1 MYILLSYAILLIIM
15 RIIHLADIHVKDQRR
30 DEFRYIF
37 DKTAASIGQ
46 LDPKPD
52 VIAIAGDIFDTMS
65 KASARNWEDVAYLLT
80 ILSDIAPIVL
90 IPGNHDLNV
99 RAEDAPDLIG
109 PMLNAAG
116 GAVNLQPPRVN
127 YFKYSD
133 VYEFA
138 DAVWITGVP
147 GRIPASLD
155 KLKTILDQNPGKPL
169 VGLYHESV
177 TGAKYPNGIEAAD
190 TPLSKNNLSDLVR
203 IAGPDRVCAILLGD
217 IHLRQEIDFELKSP
231 IARAWYPGSMLCLSF
246 GEHHN
251 GHGYLIWDSQTFDD
265 KTLVVTPVDIYNPVA
280 PLTIKINT
288 AGEDITQLPIP
299 ETPTS
304 YRIKYD
310 VNIRPNIVLSD
321 IIDLYTD
328 KFGFK
333 PRTIDTYGYLS
344 NEPEIP
350 INISA
355 ESVEHKTNNLDWL
368 SHVKLANQI
377 LDSTNTPE
385 NIKQAAVSMY
395 ELNISNG
402 LGLNVDAPRVE
413 LVRLEF
419 SNMFCYGNNN
429 IVDFDALRN
438 GRPGLIG
445 FVAPNRAGKSSLFDI
460 ITFALCDEFPRGS
473 KRDIARRNGPG
484 FKLRLTF
491 RIDNKI
497 GIIEKSGGRGELKRN
512 DNMIKLWYDGEELTG
527 DTITE
532 TANTARLMLGDLEWL
547 NEVVFLRPSEVTGS
561 RPFSLS
567 TPADRRKVLSS
578 LLKLGSFDEYL
589 ASANNEIKSS
599 RVIRR
604 TFLKKIENSNIDPSS
619 WKEGAAFTHLNTIKN
634 EYITKLSVM
643 ESQLNQFTE
652 TINTCTADISKINID
667 SNTVTVAK
675 EQLMQK
681 TMDLKSL
688 TSQQTDNQ
696 HRIDKIKAK
705 IVEYTNSIPDT
716 NNIELDN
723 IELQITQISEEI
735 KGLQQQLLD
744 TQSNKVITEYPIIVK
759 KSTSI
764 IRPTDELIELSK
776 QSPPILYKQSDF
788 QEINKATSKSI
799 NVEMIHISDLKQHN
813 INLSNQSNNRQIEFN
828 SIKTKCNK
836 CMITDKNIMSI
847 QKISELE
854 LADFDK
860 SLDDIIKVGF
870 KAATYRDI
878 RTLVSKHLVI
888 GCKGCD
894 HTNITLGTND
904 KDKFNELRKLALEK
918 YPSVIEYYNIATDK
932 INVQI
937 AENDKTIKSH
947 EDEINKIEIYRNT
960 QIESMNN
967 SNTAYDKWNNAVSV
981 CAIYDEFCQSLLSNI
996 ILSDG
1001 STRRG
1006 NKLEDI
1012 KSVLDQMKSEYDSI
1026 NNQINDLKSTLQV
1039 KQKEC
1044 FELESKLSK
1053 IKSADGVIVTI
1064 TSHIN
1069 DLEKELNELNIII
1082 ETQTQLIE
1090 ETNNDV
1096 NILTN
1101 SYTSILTIQVQYSE
1115 ELQRLNTNLSDIQG
1129 KYNVLHNGEYIEFKS
1144 KYTVFLENMTDI
1156 IKFDNQVATLAAY
1169 RLLLHPKNGIGAKL
1183 LETAVSDI
1191 TYQLESALLSME
1203 ANFTF
1208 EFTSEY
1214 ELSLIDRVTRLS
1226 IPPSLGSGYQQFVLA
1241 LAVRW
1246 AISKV
1251 AKIPLPACF
1260 MIDEGFGCLDDVN
1273 LPKVVEALSIL
1284 ALQDTP
1290 GSIKPIMIAVTH
1302 REDMDPYFSERLR
1315 IQTQTYTDELGK
1327 SVSVSNITYPINSSC
1342 NLDNIN
1348 LHLSNSIP
1356 PKYCDLCKCEVV
1368 AVRWQNHLQSIKHI
1382 KMIESIN
1389 VGCVSN
1395 VDDMQTF
1402 GSSNV
1407 IISNTTECIYCKC
1420 SVENSKL
1427 DKHNQTK
1434 VHLTKK
1440 HNYESIRTVT
1450 DPNAEL
1456 NANYKLT
1463 CKKCANGCEYSI
1475 KQWEKHILTKK
1486 HIS

>member
-1 MYILLSYAILLIIM
+1 M

-37 DKTAASIGQ
+37 DKTAESIRQ

-65 KASARNWEDVAYLLT
+65 KASAHNWEDVAYLLT
-80 ILSDIAPIVL
+80 ILSEIAPVVL

-138 DAVWITGVP
+138 DIVWITGVP
-147 GRIPASLD
+147 GRMPASLD

-251 GHGYLIWDSQTFDD
+251 GHGYLIWDSITTAHGPILSDNINN
-265 KTLVVTPVDIYNPVA
+265 LVITPVDIYNPVA
-280 PLTIKINT
+280 PLTIKINVV
-288 AGEDITQLPIP
+288 GEDITQLPIP
-299 ETPTS
+299 ENPKS

-310 VNIRPNIVLSD
+310 VNIRSDIILSD
-321 IIDLYTD
+321 IIDRYTN

-344 NEPEIP
+344 NDPDIP
-350 INISA
+350 IESDIISA

-368 SHVKLANQI
+368 THVKLANQI
-377 LDSTNTPE
+377 LDTNNTPE
-385 NIKQAAVSMY
+385 NVKQAAISMY

-413 LVRLEF
+413 LMRLEF

-438 GRPGLIG
+438 GRPGLVG

-497 GIIEKSGGRGELKRN
+497 GIIEKSGSRGELKRS
-512 DNMIKLWYDGEELTG
+512 DHMIKLWYDGEELTG

-532 TANTARLMLGDLEWL
+532 TANMARLMLGDLEWL

-567 TPADRRKVLSS
+567 TPADRRKILSA

-589 ASANNEIKSS
+589 TSANNEIRSE

-604 TFLKKIENSNIDPSS
+604 TFLKKIENNNIDPSA
-619 WKEGAAFTHLNTIKN
+619 WKEGAASTHLNTIKN
-634 EYITKLSVM
+634 EYIAKLSVM
-643 ESQLNQFTE
+643 ESQLTQFTE
-652 TINTCTADISKINID
+652 KINTHTDDISKLKTNID
-667 SNTVTVAK
+667 SNAVAAAK

-681 TMDLKSL
+681 TMDLKSI
-688 TSQQTDNQ
+688 TSTQINNQQ
-696 HRIDKIKAK
+696 RIEKIKAK
-705 IVEYTNSIPDT
+705 IIEYTNSIPDT

-744 TQSNKVITEYPIIVK
+744 NQSNKVITEYPIIVK

-764 IRPTDELIELSK
+764 TRPTDELINLSK
-776 QSPPILYKQSDF
+776 QSPPLLYKQSDF
-788 QEINKATSKSI
+788 QDINKTTSKAI
-799 NVEMIHISDLKQHN
+799 NIEIIHISDLKQNN

-828 SIKTKCNK
+828 SIKTKCTK
-836 CMITDKNIMSI
+836 CMITSTNVTKIL
-847 QKISELE
+847 KISELE

-860 SLDDIIKVGF
+860 SLDDIIKIGF

-894 HTNITLGTND
+894 HTNITLGTSD
-904 KDKFNELRKLALEK
+904 KDKFNELRKIALAK
-918 YPSVIEYYNIATDK
+918 YPSVIEYYNTETDK
-932 INVQI
+932 INIQI
-937 AENDKTIKSH
+937 VENDKKIKSH

-967 SNTAYDKWNNAVSV
+967 SNTAYEKWNNAVSV
-981 CAIYDEFCQSLLSNI
+981 CAKYDEFCQSLLSDT
-996 ILSDG
+996 S
-1001 STRRG
+1001 
-1006 NKLEDI
+1006 EDI
-1012 KSVLDQMKSEYDSI
+1012 KSVIDRMKSEYDSI
-1026 NNQINDLKSTLQV
+1026 NNQINDLKSTLQI
-1039 KQKEC
+1039 KQKQC

-1064 TSHIN
+1064 TSHIK
-1069 DLEKELNELNIII
+1069 DLEHELNELNIIV
-1082 ETQTQLIE
+1082 ETQKQVIDE
-1090 ETNNDV
+1090 INNDI
-1096 NILTN
+1096 NILTD
-1101 SYTSILTIQVQYSE
+1101 SYTSILTIQVQYAE
-1115 ELQRLNTNLSDIQG
+1115 ELQHLNTDLSYIQD
-1129 KYNVLHNGEYIEFKS
+1129 KYNLLNNGEYIEFKS
-1144 KYTVFLENMTDI
+1144 KYTVFLDNMTDI

-1214 ELSLIDRVTRLS
+1214 ELSLIDRATRLS

-1315 IQTQTYTDELGK
+1315 IQTQIYTDELGK
-1327 SVSVSNITYPINSSC
+1327 STSVSNITYPINSSC

-1348 LHLSNSIP
+1348 LILSNSIP
-1356 PKYCDLCKCEVV
+1356 PKYCDICKCEVAV
-1368 AVRWQNHLQSIKHI
+1368 VRWQNHLQSVKHI
-1382 KMIESIN
+1382 KIVESIN
-1389 VGCVSN
+1389 VGGVSS
-1395 VDDMQTF
+1395 VDDMKTF
-1402 GSSNV
+1402 GTSNISSDSQ
-1407 IISNTTECIYCKC
+1407 ISECIYCKC

-1434 VHLTKK
+1434 AHITKK
-1440 HNYESIRTVT
+1440 QNYESIRMIT
-1450 DPNAEL
+1450 DPNAEI
-1456 NANYKLT
+1456 NTNYKLT

-1475 KQWEKHILTKK
+1475 KQWEKHVLTKK

>member
-1 MYILLSYAILLIIM
+1 M

-37 DKTAASIGQ
+37 DKTAESIRT

-80 ILSDIAPIVL
+80 ILSEIAPVVL

-116 GAVNLQPPRVN
+116 GALNLQPPRVN

-138 DAVWITGVP
+138 DMVWITGVP
-147 GRIPASLD
+147 GRMPASLD

-177 TGAKYPNGIEAAD
+177 TGAKYPNGIEAAE
-190 TPLSKNNLSDLVR
+190 TPLSKSNLSDLVR

-231 IARAWYPGSMLCLSF
+231 IAKAWYPGSMLCLSF

-251 GHGYLIWDSQTFDD
+251 GHGYLIWDYNPQNNVEKNNTENNNTENNIENNN
-265 KTLVVTPVDIYNPVA
+265 KLVVTPVDIYNPVA
-280 PLTIKINT
+280 PLTIKINA

-299 ETPTS
+299 ETPKS

-310 VNIRPNIVLSD
+310 VNIRPDIVLSD
-321 IIDLYTD
+321 IVDLYAD
-328 KFGFK
+328 KFKFK

-344 NEPEIP
+344 NEPDIP
-350 INISA
+350 IESVGTA
-355 ESVEHKTNNLDWL
+355 ELVEHKTNNLDWL
-368 SHVKLANQI
+368 THVKLANQI
-377 LDSTNTPE
+377 LDSNNTPE
-385 NIKQAAVSMY
+385 NIKQSAISMY

-402 LGLNVDAPRVE
+402 LGLNVDAPRAE
-413 LVRLEF
+413 LMRLEF

-438 GRPGLIG
+438 GRPGLVG

-497 GIIEKSGGRGELKRN
+497 GIIEKSGSRGELKRS
-512 DNMIKLWYDGEELTG
+512 DHMIKLWYDGEELTG

-532 TANTARLMLGDLEWL
+532 TANIARGMLGDLEWL
-547 NEVVFLRPSEVTGS
+547 NEVVFLRPTEVTGS

-589 ASANNEIKSS
+589 TSANNEIKSA

-604 TFLKKIENSNIDPSS
+604 TFLKKIEGMVNNDPSS
-619 WKEGAAFTHLNTIKN
+619 WKEGTAATYLNTIKN
-634 EYITKLSVM
+634 EYISKLSII
-643 ESQLNQFTE
+643 ESQLTQLTDM
-652 TINTCTADISKINID
+652 INIHTDDITKLKTNID
-667 SNTVTVAK
+667 SNAVAVAK

-681 TMDLKSL
+681 TMDLKSI

-696 HRIDKIKAK
+696 LRIEKIKSK
-705 IVEYTNSIPDT
+705 IIEYKNSIPKT
-716 NNIELDN
+716 NTDDISN

-735 KGLQQQLLD
+735 KKLQHQLLD
-744 TQSNKVITEYPIIVK
+744 NQSNKIITEYPNIVK
-759 KSTSI
+759 KSTSVT
-764 IRPTDELIELSK
+764 RPTDDLIELSK
-776 QSPPILYKQSDF
+776 QSQPRLYKQSEF
-788 QEINKATSKSI
+788 QDINKTTSKAI
-799 NVEMIHISDLKQHN
+799 NTELAHISDIKQNN

-828 SIKTKCNK
+828 SIKSKCTKCMVN
-836 CMITDKNIMSI
+836 TTTVANIK
-847 QKISELE
+847 KIPEIE
-854 LADFDK
+854 LAAFDK
-860 SLDDIIKVGF
+860 LLDDIIKVGF

-878 RTLVSKHLVI
+878 RKLVSTHLVA
-888 GCKGCD
+888 GCKGCE
-894 HTNITLGTND
+894 HTNITLGTSD
-904 KDKFNELRKLALEK
+904 KDRFNELRKIALEK
-918 YPSVIEYYNIATDK
+918 YPSIIEYYTSA
-932 INVQI
+932 INQINTQI
-937 AENDKTIKSH
+937 AENNKKIKSH
-947 EDEINKIEIYRNT
+947 EDETNRIKIERNT

-967 SNTAYDKWNNAVSV
+967 SNTIYDKWNNAVLV
-981 CAIYDEFCQSLLSNI
+981 CTKYNEFC
-996 ILSDG
+996 
-1001 STRRG
+1001 
-1006 NKLEDI
+1006 
-1012 KSVLDQMKSEYDSI
+1012 KSVLSDSTSGDIKTVIDNMKLEYDMVI
-1026 NNQINDLKSTLQV
+1026 NQINNNKSTLLS
-1039 KQKEC
+1039 KQKQL
-1044 FELESKLSK
+1044 FEFESNLSK
-1053 IKSADGVIVTI
+1053 IKSADGVIITI
-1064 TSHIN
+1064 NSHIN
-1069 DLEKELNELNIII
+1069 DLEKELHELNN
-1082 ETQTQLIE
+1082 TVDVQKQLIADANE
-1090 ETNNDV
+1090 SV
-1096 NILTN
+1096 NILTD
-1101 SYTSILTIQVQYSE
+1101 SYTSVLTEQVKYAE
-1115 ELQRLNTNLSDIQG
+1115 ELQVLNTNISNLQN
-1129 KYNVLHNGEYIEFKS
+1129 KYNVLNTGEYMELKN
-1144 KYTVFLENMTDI
+1144 KYNIFLENMTDI
-1156 IKFDNQVATLAAY
+1156 IKFDTQVATLAAY

-1183 LETAVSDI
+1183 LENAVSDI
-1191 TYQLESALLSME
+1191 THQLESALLSME

-1214 ELSLIDRVTRLS
+1214 ELSLIDRVTGLS

-1260 MIDEGFGCLDDVN
+1260 MIDEGFGCLDDIN
-1273 LPKVVEALSIL
+1273 LPKVVEALATL

-1315 IQTQTYTDELGK
+1315 IQTQTYTDETGK
-1327 SVSVSNITYPINSSC
+1327 STSVSNITYPHNSSC
-1342 NLDNIN
+1342 NLENIN
-1348 LHLSNSIP
+1348 LQLSNSIP
-1356 PKYCDLCKCEVV
+1356 PKYCELCKCEVA
-1368 AVRWQNHLQSIKHI
+1368 AVRWQNHLQSVKHI
-1382 KMIESIN
+1382 KMTELVNIGGVCS
-1389 VGCVSN
+1389 
-1395 VDDMQTF
+1395 VDDMKLF
-1402 GSSNV
+1402 GTPA
-1407 IISNTTECIYCKC
+1407 ISKPQTTECIYCKC
-1420 SVENSKL
+1420 LVENSKL
-1427 DKHNQTK
+1427 DKHNLTK
-1434 VHLTKK
+1434 VHITKK
-1440 HNYESIRTVT
+1440 QNYESIRLIK

-1456 NANYKLT
+1456 NTNYKLL
-1463 CKKCANGCEYSI
+1463 CKKCANGCEYSV

-1486 HIS
+1486 HLM

>member
-1 MYILLSYAILLIIM
+1 M

-37 DKTAASIGQ
+37 DKTADSIGQ

-52 VIAIAGDIFDTMS
+52 FVVIAGDIFDTMS

-80 ILSDIAPIVL
+80 ILSAIAPVVL

-133 VYEFA
+133 VYEFG
-138 DAVWITGVP
+138 DVVWITGVP
-147 GRIPASLD
+147 GRMPASLD

-177 TGAKYPNGIEAAD
+177 TGAKYPNGIEAAE

-251 GHGYLIWDSQTFDD
+251 GHGYLIWDSPTLND

-280 PLTIKINT
+280 PLTIKIN
-288 AGEDITQLPIP
+288 ANGEDITQLPIP
-299 ETPTS
+299 ETPKS

-310 VNIRPNIVLSD
+310 VNMGSDIVLSD
-321 IIDLYTD
+321 IVDKYTD

-333 PRTIDTYGYLS
+333 PRTLDTYGYLV
-344 NEPEIP
+344 NP
-350 INISA
+350 IDISESSA
-355 ESVEHKTNNLDWL
+355 ELVEYKTNNLDWMT
-368 SHVKLANQI
+368 HVKLANQI
-377 LDSTNTPE
+377 LDSSNIPD
-385 NIKQAAVSMY
+385 NIKHAAITMY

-402 LGLNVDAPRVE
+402 LGLNTDAPRAE
-413 LVRLEF
+413 LMKLEF
-419 SNMFCYGNNN
+419 SNMFCYGDNNV
-429 IVDFDALRN
+429 VDFDALRN
-438 GRPGLIG
+438 GRPGLVG

-460 ITFALCDEFPRGS
+460 ITFALCDEFPRGN

-497 GIIEKSGGRGELKRN
+497 GVIEKSGSRGELKRS
-512 DNMIKLWYDGEELTG
+512 DHMIKLWYDGEDLTG

-532 TANTARLMLGDLEWL
+532 TANVARSMLGELEWL
-547 NEVVFLRPSEVTGS
+547 NEVVFLRPTEVTGS

-589 ASANNEIKSS
+589 TSASNEIKSS

-604 TFLKKIENSNIDPSS
+604 TFLKKVEGNILSSNIDPSS
-619 WKEGAAFTHLNTIKN
+619 WKEGDAFTHLNTIKN
-634 EYITKLSVM
+634 EYIAKLSNI
-643 ESQLNQFTE
+643 ESQL
-652 TINTCTADISKINID
+652 TILSDDINKYNIDIGNIKKNID
-667 SNTVTVAK
+667 SNAVTVAK

-688 TSQQTDNQ
+688 RTQLTLNQQ
-696 HRIDKIKAK
+696 RIEKIKSK
-705 IVEYTNSIPDT
+705 ISEYTNSMPET
-716 NNIELDN
+716 NNTELDSV
-723 IELQITQISEEI
+723 ELQINQISSDI
-735 KGLQQQLLD
+735 KEFQQQLLD
-744 TQSNKVITEYPIIVK
+744 HQSNKVIIEYPIIVN
-759 KSTSI
+759 KSASI
-764 IRPTDELIELSK
+764 TRPTDDLITLSK
-776 QSPPILYKQSDF
+776 QPSSTLYTQSEF
-788 QEINKATSKSI
+788 QDINRTTSKAI
-799 NVEMIHISDLKQHN
+799 NVLMAHVSDLKQRN
-813 INLSNQSNNRQIEFN
+813 INLLNQINNRKIEFN

-836 CMITDKNIMSI
+836 CMITQNIQQTNVATS
-847 QKISELE
+847 ISEVE
-854 LADFDK
+854 LAGFDRL
-860 SLDDIIKVGF
+860 LDDIIKVGF

-878 RTLVSKHLVI
+878 RKIVSKHLVT

-894 HTNITLGTND
+894 HTNITLGTSD
-904 KDKFNELRKLALEK
+904 KDKFNELRKLAIDK
-918 YPSVIEYYNIATDK
+918 FPSVVEYYTNAMNT
-932 INVQI
+932 INEQI
-937 AENDKTIKSH
+937 IENNTRIKSH
-947 EDEINKIEIYRNT
+947 EDEINKIKSDRSL
-960 QIESMNN
+960 QIESMNE
-967 SNTAYDKWNNAVSV
+967 SNIKCEKWNNAVLLCSK
-981 CAIYDEFCQSLLSNI
+981 YDEFCQSLLSNTSLNTDP
-996 ILSDG
+996 LSV
-1001 STRRG
+1001 
-1006 NKLEDI
+1006 I
-1012 KSVLDQMKSEYDSI
+1012 AQMKIEYDSV
-1026 NNQINDLKSTLQV
+1026 NKQINDIKSTLQTIQ
-1039 KQKEC
+1039 KQR

-1053 IKSADGVIVTI
+1053 IKSADGVIITI
-1064 TSHIN
+1064 MSYIQ
-1069 DLEKELNELNIII
+1069 DLEKELQEISNIVEI
-1082 ETQTQLIE
+1082 QTQQIL
-1090 ETNNDV
+1090 ETDIDV
-1096 NILTN
+1096 AKFTDI
-1101 SYTSILTIQVQYSE
+1101 YTSVLTVQVQYAEDMQKLTQS
-1115 ELQRLNTNLSDIQG
+1115 LSDVQN
-1129 KYNVLHNGEYIEFKS
+1129 KYNMLNMGEYIDLKN
-1144 KYTVFLENMTDI
+1144 KYTAFLENMADI
-1156 IKFDNQVATLAAY
+1156 IKFDTQVATLAAY

-1183 LETAVSDI
+1183 LEAAVSDI

-1214 ELSLIDRVTRLS
+1214 ELSLIDRVTGLS

-1273 LPKVVEALSIL
+1273 LPKVVEALATL

-1290 GSIKPIMIAVTH
+1290 GSVKPIMIAVTH

-1315 IQTQTYTDELGK
+1315 IQIQTCVDDSAK
-1327 SVSVSNITYPINSSC
+1327 PISVSNITYPINSLC
-1342 NLDNIN
+1342 NLENIN
-1348 LHLSNSIP
+1348 LHLSNSVP
-1356 PKYCDLCKCEVV
+1356 PKYCDVCKCEVI
-1368 AVRWQNHLQSIKHI
+1368 ASMWQKHI
-1382 KMIESIN
+1382 QSLKHIRI
-1389 VGCVSN
+1389 
-1395 VDDMQTF
+1395 VDSCETNETDITF
-1402 GSSNV
+1402 GSSSN
-1407 IISNTTECIYCKC
+1407 ISQSQSISTECMYCKC
-1420 SVENSKL
+1420 IVDNNKL

-1434 VHLTKK
+1434 THLTKTQ
-1440 HNYESIRTVT
+1440 NYEAIRMIK

-1456 NANYKLT
+1456 NANYKLL
-1463 CKKCANGCEYSI
+1463 CKKCVNGCEYSV
-1475 KQWEKHILTKK
+1475 KQWEKHVLTKK